1 MALLLLLL
9 LLPEMGTRRSRG
21 VRSWHQKGT
30 LPRVVP
36 VGKVTLLMVIKAL
49 GCQRV
54 VISFFFLLSVPE
66 GGNYEPFQLGTIRL
80 QATALLWLGVRDAR
94 IRLGQP
100 LSDIFESAKAI
111 IRCRRQGIVDDSK
124 RLIPPVVCSV
134 LGIIIDKRDQFEI

>member
-1 MALLLLLL
+1 MA
-9 LLPEMGTRRSRG
+9 PEGNAPSCCPGGEGHSPDGHQGTG
-21 VRSWHQKGT
+21 VSACRNFF
-30 LPRVVP
+30 
-36 VGKVTLLMVIKAL
+36 
-49 GCQRV
+49 
-54 VISFFFLLSVPE
+54 FFFLLSVPE